1 MTRPWSYWSPP
12 AARSDPSAWT
22 EIVERYAQLVW
33 SICTWFQLSNHD
45 YEDVRQN
52 VWLLRVE
59 QPGKLREPAAPPGWL
74 TTTTQR
80 KCLRRVTAAR
90 SPDDWGRG

>member
-1 MTRPWSYWSPP
+1 M
-12 AARSDPSAWT
+12 
-22 EIVERYAQLVW
+22 ERYAQLVW

-59 QPGKLREPAAPPGWL
+59 QPGKLREPAVPPGWL

-80 KCLRRVTAAR
+80 KCLRGVTAAR